1 MANLM
6 DYLDWRGALTLAIS
20 PFNEVD
26 ALILAVPHKA
36 YAENGVLEPAALH
49 ARFAV
54 PDKAL
59 LLDVKGCLSPS
70 AVQAE
75 GMAYWRL

>member
-1 MANLM
+1 MNASVQR
-6 DYLDWRGALTLAIS
+6 Y
-20 PFNEVD
+20 
-26 ALILAVPHKA
+26 KA

>member
-1 MANLM
+1 MNMASLSRRWM
-6 DYLDWRGALTLAIS
+6 SRQS
-20 PFNEVD
+20 D
-26 ALILAVPHKA
+26 ALILAVPHKV

>member
-1 MANLM
+1 MASLSRRWMNL
-6 DYLDWRGALTLAIS
+6 
-20 PFNEVD
+20 D